1 MRHSNPAIV
10 HLADPHEDAE
20 PLDVSTTK
28 VRRHASHHLWRWVLW
43 LTLFAVTRAAVAD
56 AIPDLLTPVQRAWLK
71 AHPRIVIG
79 GGDDWPPWL
88 IRNQSGTLS
97 GFAVDHLA
105 LLNAK
110 LGTAFQLQAGPW
122 HEIVAKA
129 ESGALDG
136 LTLSAPLPERRAHF
150 LFTDPFVT
158 VPDFLYLRDGESP
171 PADGLAG
178 LAGRRVGY
186 LRKVQR
192 VQDRLAVYPSIKAVP
207 MDSLADLADALTSGG
222 IDAVLASYTLD
233 YWRARHGVLGLGP
246 KQMLPPEGP
255 LTQFVYSIRRDWPPL
270 VEILNQGLAA
280 ITKEETAALHRRWF
294 GAAISERE
302 ASGPVRLDA
311 PERAWLR
318 QHPVLRVGI
327 DSTWAPVEYVDDDGR
342 PQGISVAYLKRLE
355 DDLEVRFEL
364 VPMPS
369 WSTAMHQLGDGKID
383 LLPAIADL
391 PARRSRLLFTE
402 PYASFPAAIFARNEV
417 AYLGGIDALVG
428 KRIAVVRDDAVEAWL
443 ADRSPEIDLLPVAD
457 TREGLRAVSD
467 GNAFA
472 FIGNLATTSHYL
484 SQSGLTD
491 IKVAGETAFR
501 YRLSMAV
508 GADRPLLAG
517 ILRKGLDAVP
527 ASERAA
533 IYNQWRS
540 IRYSHAMDLNLLWQ
554 VLAGG
559 AALLAMVGWWN
570 RRLAREVKRRCRV
583 EAALI
588 EARDQ
593 AERASRAKSDFL
605 SNVSHELRTPLNL
618 LLGTS
623 SRLRDHLGQR
633 QVGTSETA
641 GFDAIM
647 AAGRT
652 LAHLIDD
659 LLDLSR
665 IEAGQLRL
673 LPSSTDLRGLLRELV
688 ALFAQAAAD
697 KGLRLTLDLDA
708 GLPDA
713 VWVDAQRLRQI
724 LINLIGNAV
733 KFTDAGTIRLHALA
747 EPSGPD
753 RVRLRISIQD
763 SGPGIDNALLG
774 SIFEPFEQI
783 SRSARDRGKTGAGLG
798 LGLSISRRLARLMGG
813 EIAVESQPGHGSRF
827 TLELPETAV
836 VPFAPDTASSG
847 VVVSPTGSAG
857 PGATHSTRDPA
868 HTSGW
873 DRLQTPPTPPATD
886 ASLAEA
892 VVSRLPADLRE
903 PLWALRPPLTSIN
916 AIEDFIELLSARARE
931 LDDGDLRGI
940 AEELREAADTFDLP
954 ALGAGLDRLGNPS
967 ERAAPGDRSASV
979 PNAGGARRRILVVD
993 DEQASLR
1000 LSGRLLLEQGFE
1012 VFAALDGATSIEIA
1026 RAVTPGLVLL
1036 DLAMPGVD
1044 GLATCA
1050 ALKESAVTRAIPV
1063 IFLTGRADEP
1073 SLLDAFEVG
1082 AADYVVKPFEP
1093 QVLLARVRAHF
1104 ELALLSRDLE
1114 GALSERTREL
1124 KAANDQLRGLATAL
1138 SLSEDRE
1145 RSRLAG
1151 ALHDGPMQKF
1161 ALAQIQIDALLHPR
1175 RVMAA
1180 SAPRTEEPGDAALA
1194 LMNEAIAELRTLQ
1207 FDLSLP
1213 VLHQRGLTAALEWL
1227 AESMSR
1233 RSGLALDCVIDDEL
1247 PPLSPAVS
1255 VLLYQCAREL
1265 IVNLIKH
1272 ASATGGDLLLRFQ
1285 GEDLVL
1291 TLEDDGQG
1299 FAPGSATALPTTTGG
1314 YGLASIR
1321 DRLKLFDGDLAIA
1334 SGATGSRITLRLP
1347 LAALSRTTGAPPTDE
1362 RE

>member
-1 MRHSNPAIV
+1 MTKMPK
-10 HLADPHEDAE
+10 
-20 PLDVSTTK
+20 PLDNSATET
-28 VRRHASHHLWRWVLW
+28 RRHASHCLWLWVLW

-56 AIPDLLTPVQRAWLK
+56 AIPDLLTPAQRAWLK
-71 AHPRIVIG
+71 AHPRIVVG

-110 LGTAFQLQAGPW
+110 LGTAIQLQAGPW
-122 HEIVAKA
+122 HEIVVQTEA
-129 ESGALDG
+129 GTLDG

-150 LFTDPFVT
+150 LFTEPFVT

-171 PADGLAG
+171 PADGLTG

-186 LRKVQR
+186 LRNLQR
-192 VQDRLAVYPSIKAVP
+192 VRDRLATYPAIEAVP
-207 MDSLADLADALTSGG
+207 MDSQADLAQALTTGR
-222 IDAVLASYTLD
+222 IDAVVGSYALD

-246 KQMLPPEGP
+246 KQMLPAKGP
-255 LTQFVYSIRRDWPPL
+255 RNHLVYSIRRDWPQL
-270 VEILNQGLAA
+270 VEILNRGLAA
-280 ITKEETAALHRRWF
+280 ITEEETAELHRRWF

-383 LLPAIADL
+383 LLAAIADL
-391 PARRSRLLFTE
+391 PARRRLLFTE

-428 KRIAVVRDDAVEAWL
+428 KRVAVIRDDAVEDWL
-443 ADRSPEIDLLPVAD
+443 AGERPKMDLLPVAD
-457 TREGLRAVSD
+457 TREGLRAVAD
-467 GNAFA
+467 GEAFA
-472 FIGNLATTSHYL
+472 FIGNLATTSYYL
-484 SQSGLTD
+484 SRSGLAG
-491 IKVAGETAFR
+491 IQIAGEAAFR

-540 IRYSHAMDLNLLWQ
+540 IRYSHAMDLSLLWQ

-570 RRLAREVKRRCRV
+570 RRLAREVKRRCRA

-605 SNVSHELRTPLNL
+605 SNISHELRTPLNL

-623 SRLRDHLGQR
+623 SRLREHLGQR
-633 QVGTSETA
+633 RVDTPETT
-641 GFDAIM
+641 GLDTIM

-673 LPSSTDLRGLLRELV
+673 MPSSTDLRGLLRELV

-713 VWVDAQRLRQI
+713 VQLDAQRLRQI

-733 KFTDAGTIRLHALA
+733 KFTDAGTIWLRALA

-763 SGPGIDNALLG
+763 SGPGIDNALLV

-783 SRSARDRGKTGAGLG
+783 SSSAHGQGKAEVRLGLG

-813 EIAVESQPGHGSRF
+813 EIAVESQPGQGSCF

-836 VPFAPDTASSG
+836 VPLAPDTAPSG

-868 HTSGW
+868 HTSGR
-873 DRLQTPPTPPATD
+873 DRLQTLLAPPATD
-886 ASLAEA
+886 AAA
-892 VVSRLPADLRE
+892 AAAIVSCLPADLSEQLR
-903 PLWALRPPLTSIN
+903 ALRPPLTSIN

-931 LDDGDLRGI
+931 LDDVELPQV
-940 AEELREAADTFDLP
+940 AEELREAANAFDLP
-954 ALGAGLDRLGNPS
+954 ALGARLDRLKNPA
-967 ERAAPGDRSASV
+967 ERAAPSERSASV

-993 DEQASLR
+993 DEQAGLR
-1000 LSGRLLLEQGFE
+1000 LAGRLLLEQGFE
-1012 VFAALDGATSIEIA
+1012 VFAALDGATAIEIA

-1050 ALKESAVTRAIPV
+1050 ALKESAATRAIPV

-1093 QVLLARVRAHF
+1093 RVLLARVRAHF

-1124 KAANDQLRGLATAL
+1124 KATNDRLRHLATAL

-1175 RVMAA
+1175 REMAA
-1180 SAPRTEEPGDAALA
+1180 SGPRTEEPGDAALA

-1207 FDLSLP
+1207 FDLSPP

-1233 RSGLALDCVIDDEL
+1233 RSGLVLDCVIDDEL

-1265 IVNLIKH
+1265 VVNLIKH
-1272 ASATGGDLLLRFQ
+1272 ANATGGDLLLRSQ

-1291 TLEDDGQG
+1291 TIEDDGQG
-1299 FAPGSATALPTTTGG
+1299 FAPGAATALPTAAGG

-1347 LAALSRTTGAPPTDE
+1347 LAALSRTTGAQPTNE